1 MKVFYDTIPNHLVSG
16 KEKANL
22 RLALETQGVELVN
35 TVDKCDVY
43 VFKAFYK
50 DWYQIKDI
58 KKPIIMH
65 AYGVN
70 WREGINIDEQNKKL
84 REVYPKVDTI
94 VYMSEFAQRL
104 TEHYLGQHDG
114 TKVIWNAQ
122 KIDFP
127 EKDPLIGTLIGT
139 PIKCATTAV
148 WRDWKRLYE
157 TERLVKKWNESHKE
171 HRIELFVA
179 GKDGDSENEN
189 IHYMGFKN
197 DFEYYKNMHF
207 FLYPSLME
215 TFGNTVAEALA
226 CGLPCMVTNYG
237 APCELICDAGIALN
251 NEPEDMLN
259 FTKKPTAYGSGVPK
273 VDDEMFET
281 AMIHFIENYLYY
293 RENARKQAEKFGY
306 EVIGNQWRELLNE
319 VKLNYYKK

>member
-22 RLALETQGVELVN
+22 KLALETQEIELVN
-35 TVDKCDVY
+35 TVDECDVY
-43 VFKAFYK
+43 IFKAFYK
-50 DWYQIKDI
+50 DYDDIKGI
-58 KKPIIMH
+58 KKPVIMH

-84 REVYPKVDTI
+84 KEVYANVDC
-94 VYMSEFAQRL
+94 VAYMSEFAQRL
-104 TEHYLGQHDG
+104 TEHYLGKTDW

-122 KIDFP
+122 KVALP
-127 EKDPLIGTLIGT
+127 EQDPPMDGI
-139 PIKCATTAV
+139 IKCATTAV
-148 WRDWKRLYE
+148 WRDWKRLHE
-157 TERLVKKWNESHKE
+157 TERLVKKWNETHKK

-179 GKDGDSENEN
+179 GKGGDSEDAN
-189 IHYMGFKN
+189 IHYMDFKN

-207 FLYPSLME
+207 FIYPSLME

-237 APCELICDAGIALN
+237 APCELICDAGIVLN

-273 VDDEMFET
+273 VDDEMFEE
-281 AMIHFIENYLYY
+281 AMIHFIDNYSYY
-293 RENARKQAEKFGY
+293 RENARKQAEKFSY
-306 EVIGNQWRELLNE
+306 EVIGNQWRKLLNE
-319 VKLNYYKK
+319 LKLNYYKKK